1 MNGQQLPGHPLKLR
15 PDPAA
20 PSLSS
25 TPRPAPHEVC
35 LLRSFSLPPSLPLS
49 SSLASLAATASSSS
63 SSSSSSL
70 LLLSLVAFV
79 VFFFGLHF
87 LFVFFFFFFFFFGWR
102 AQGCVLWICNHNCYG
117 HHWLGRCC
125 FIFYRLRALIWCFF
139 LPSPLPPPWFVSYF
153 SFDGGI
159 GVRWE
164 RKGKEVGRRC
174 GRQDG
179 REG

>member
-25 TPRPAPHEVC
+25 TPCPAPHEVC

-49 SSLASLAATASSSS
+49 SSLASLAVTASSS

-70 LLLSLVAFV
+70 LLFCILL
-79 VFFFGLHF
+79 L
-87 LFVFFFFFFFFFGWR
+87 FFFFFVRIFLFFFFFLGWR
-102 AQGCVLWICNHNCYG
+102 AQGCVFWICNHNCYG

-125 FIFYRLRALIWCFF
+125 FIFYRLRALIWFFF
-139 LPSPLPPPWFVSYF
+139 LPSPLPPLGLFLIF
-153 SFDGGI
+153 LLM
-159 GVRWE
+159 E
-164 RKGKEVGRRC
+164 E
-174 GRQDG
+174 
-179 REG
+179 